1 MLSANSLLVKMYSWF
16 SDLWYNAGMLIKEE
30 TNAALGAPWYKRGWV
45 VFGLILSFFVVLGLL
60 SFAVKVFG
68 YYQDI
73 KHGVSAKDF
82 LPISEP
88 TAEMKM
94 QNTLAVQQ
102 RAMLKNLIKGKDG
115 EPFAGD
121 KNSVNEIVVFVDY
134 GCPYCKMTVGTIMEL
149 KSERPDIKISIRDFP
164 IVELHPNAVNAAKS
178 ARCVW
183 SQGGSDVYWRYH
195 ELLYNRQEKHDQ
207 VSLRDYV
214 REVGADLKSY
224 DSCINQSALDSL
236 INQSIMDAETAGVS
250 ATPTFFVNGI
260 KLEGVYDADKLL
272 KLID

>member
-1 MLSANSLLVKMYSWF
+1 MYSKF
-16 SDLWYNAGMLIKEE
+16 SDLWYNAFILNMEE
-30 TNAALGAPWYKRGWV
+30 SNTVHGTPWYKRGWV
-45 VFGLILSFFVVLGLL
+45 VFGLILSFFVLSGLL
-60 SFAVKVFG
+60 LFAVKVYG
-68 YYQDI
+68 YYQEI
-73 KHGVSAKDF
+73 KKGASSREF
-82 LPISEP
+82 MPIAEP

-102 RAMLKNLIKGKDG
+102 RTMLKNLIKGKDG

-164 IVELHPNAVNAAKS
+164 IVELHPNVVNAAKS

-183 SQGGSDVYWRYH
+183 LQGRVDAYWRYH
-195 ELLYNRQEKHDQ
+195 ELLYNRQDKHDQ
-207 VSLRDYV
+207 VSLRDYA
-214 REVGADLKSY
+214 REVGADLKAY
-224 DSCINQSALDSL
+224 DSCINQSALNSL